1 MNGWSRRLPLAMK
14 QPSTLEELCSRR
26 IAIIDGAMG
35 TMLQRETLTEEDFRG
50 ERFKDVKKL
59 LKGNND
65 LLILTR
71 PDVVEK
77 VHRAYL
83 DAGADLIETNTFS
96 AQAISQ
102 ADYGLESIA
111 YELNFEGAKRV
122 RAAIDAYLADGG
134 EGPKFVAG
142 AIGPMNRTTSM
153 SRDVDNPGARD
164 VTFNDVRSA
173 YRDQVRG
180 LLDGGSDLL
189 LVETVFDTLNAKGAL
204 FAIEEVFEERG
215 SRVPVLLSVTIT
227 DQSGRTLSG
236 QTIEAFWNSV
246 SHFALFSVGINCAL
260 GAEQMRPY
268 MEELS
273 RIASVRTSCYP
284 NAGLPNAFGGFD
296 ETPESMAAAMT
307 DFVKGGWLNLV
318 GGCCGTTPEHIAAL
332 RKLSEGVTPRVP
344 PVPVPLLRLSG
355 LEAVTIRPE
364 SNFVNVGERTNVTG
378 SPKFAKLVLEGN
390 LDEGVRIARQQVD
403 SGAQVIDV
411 NFDEGMLDSEKTM
424 RDFLNLLASEPDV
437 ARVPIMI
444 DSSKWT
450 VIESGLQCLQGK
462 GIVNSISLK
471 EGEESFRKQARLVRR
486 YGAAVIVM
494 AFDEKGQADNTER
507 RIEIAERA
515 YRILTQEI
523 GFPPQDIIFDPN
535 VLTVGTGIEE
545 HANYVVS
552 FIEATR
558 LIKERCPHAKV
569 SGGISNVSF
578 AFRGQNAV
586 REAMHTAFLYHAV
599 KAGLNMGIVNA
610 GQLGVYE
617 EIDRELRDHVEDV
630 LLNRRPDATE
640 RLLNFASSMSAGGE
654 ARKIAAETWRSLPL
668 EGRLQHALVAGN
680 ADHIETDVAEALQ
693 KYGKPLKVIEGPLM
707 DAMSVVGDLFGSGRM
722 FLPQVVKSARVM
734 KKAVAWLQP
743 YLEAEKATSS
753 AAGKVLL
760 ATVKGDV
767 HDIGKNIVGV
777 VLACNGYEIIDL
789 GVMVQCEEI
798 LRVAK
803 EKNVDVIGLSGL
815 ITPSLD
821 EMVHV
826 ASEMKRLKFTVPLLI
841 GGATTSRAHTAVKV
855 APAYDQPVVHVLDA
869 SRAVGVLTNLKSE
882 DRQAFV
888 DANIAD
894 QDRLRA
900 DYAKK
905 VSQRVLIPLAE
916 ARAKKL
922 AVDWKTYAPPTPSFL
937 GVKHLDVPVADLIP
951 LIDWSP
957 FFAAWELVGTYPKI
971 FDHAKWGE
979 RAKEVFADGQ
989 TMLEGMA
996 APGGLR
1002 VQASL
1007 GLFRAA
1013 ANHHDDIVV
1022 ETEAGPVVLHTLRQQ
1037 TKKAGDEPYTAL
1049 SDLVAPVES
1058 GVRDSIGAF
1067 AVGVTGGL
1075 DEMVVLFEK
1084 DHDDYHAI
1092 LAKTLADRLAEAAAE
1107 WVHREARRAWG
1118 IDTDLA
1124 IEDLVREKYRGIR
1137 PAPGYPA
1144 QPDHSEKAALLEIL
1158 GGPAQTGI
1166 SLTSSYAMMPGSAVS
1181 GLIFSHPQSRYFTV
1195 GPIGDDQADDYARRK
1210 SLAVKD
1216 LPRLLGSALS

>member
-1 MNGWSRRLPLAMK
+1 MK
-14 QPSTLEELCSRR
+14 QPSTLEELCSQR

-35 TMLQRETLTEEDFRG
+35 TMLQRESLTEEDFRG

-96 AQAISQ
+96 SQAISQ
-102 ADYGLESIA
+102 ADYGLESIS

-134 EGPKFVAG
+134 VGPKFVAG
-142 AIGPMNRTTSM
+142 SLGPMNRTTSM

-164 VTFNDVRSA
+164 VTFNDVRLA

-189 LVETVFDTLNAKGAL
+189 LVETVFDTLNAKAAL
-204 FAIEEVFEERG
+204 FAIEEIFEERG
-215 SRVPVLLSVTIT
+215 SRVPVMLSVTIT

-246 SHFALFSVGINCAL
+246 SHFPVFSVGINCAL
-260 GAEQMRPY
+260 GATQMRSF
-268 MEELS
+268 MEELAH
-273 RIASVRTSCYP
+273 IAWVRTSCYP

-296 ETPESMAAAMT
+296 ETPESMVEAMT

-318 GGCCGTTPEHIAAL
+318 GGCCGTTPDHIRAL
-332 RKLSEGVTPRVP
+332 KKLSEGVTPRVP
-344 PVPVPLLRLSG
+344 PSKTPLLRLSG

-378 SPKFAKLVLEGN
+378 SPKFAKLVLEGK
-390 LDEGVRIARQQVD
+390 LDEGVRIARQQAEN
-403 SGAQVIDV
+403 GAQIIDV

-424 RDFLNLLASEPDV
+424 RDFLNLLAAEPDV
-437 ARVPIMI
+437 AKVPIML
-444 DSSKWT
+444 DSSKWS

-462 GIVNSISLK
+462 GVVNSISLK

-507 RIEIAERA
+507 RVAIAERA

-523 GFPPQDIIFDPN
+523 GFPPEDIIFDPN

-552 FIEATR
+552 FLESTR

-599 KAGLNMGIVNA
+599 KAGLDMGIVNA

-617 EIDRELRDHVEDV
+617 EIDRELRDLVEDV

-640 RLLNFASSMSAGGE
+640 RLLNHASSMSVGGE
-654 ARKIAAETWRSLPL
+654 AKKIAAETWRSLPL

-680 ADHIETDVAEALQ
+680 ADHIEADVAEALE
-693 KYGKPLKVIEGPLM
+693 KYGKPLRVIEGPLM

-789 GVMVQCEEI
+789 GVMVQCDEI

-803 EKNVDVIGLSGL
+803 ERNVDVIGLSGL

-826 ASEMKRLKFTVPLLI
+826 ASEMKRLKFKVPLLI
-841 GGATTSRAHTAVKV
+841 GGATTSKAHTAVKV
-855 APAYDQPVVHVLDA
+855 APAFDQPVVHVLDA
-869 SRAVGVLTNLKSE
+869 SRAVGVLTNLKSSG
-882 DRQAFV
+882 RQAYV
-888 DANIAD
+888 DEIHRE
-894 QDRLRA
+894 QERLRV

-905 VSQRVLIPLAE
+905 VSQRVLAPLAE

-922 AVDWKTYAPPTPSFL
+922 QTDWKNYTPPTPSFL
-937 GVKHLDVPVADLIP
+937 GVRHVDIPVKDLIP

-957 FFAAWELVGTYPKI
+957 FFAAWELSGTYPKI
-971 FDHAKWGE
+971 FEHPKWGE
-979 RAKEVFADGQ
+979 KAKEVFADGQ
-989 TMLEGMA
+989 ALLKEMS
-996 APGGLR
+996 APGALR
-1002 VQASL
+1002 VQSSL
-1007 GLFRAA
+1007 GIFRAA
-1013 ANHHDDIVV
+1013 STHHDDIEVQ
-1022 ETEAGPVVLHTLRQQ
+1022 TEAGCLDLHTLRQQ
-1037 TKKAGDEPYTAL
+1037 TKKAVDEPYTAL
-1049 SDLVAPVES
+1049 SDLVAPIET
-1058 GVRDSIGAF
+1058 GIPDSIGAF
-1067 AVGVTGGL
+1067 AVGVTAGL
-1075 DEMVVLFEK
+1075 DEMVARFEK
-1084 DHDDYHAI
+1084 DHDDYHSI
-1092 LAKTLADRLAEAAAE
+1092 LAKALADRLAEAAAE
-1107 WVHREARRAWG
+1107 WTHREARRAWG
-1118 IDTDLA
+1118 IDTDLS
-1124 IEDLVREKYRGIR
+1124 IEDLVRERYRGIR

-1144 QPDHSEKAALLEIL
+1144 QPDHSEKAAILELL
-1158 GGPAQTGI
+1158 GGTPKTGI
-1166 SLTSSYAMMPGSAVS
+1166 SLTSSYAMTPGSAVS
-1181 GLIFSHPQSRYFTV
+1181 GLIFSHPASRYFTV

-1210 SLAVKD
+1210 GLETRDLA
-1216 LPRLLGSALS
+1216 RLLGASLA

>member
-1 MNGWSRRLPLAMK
+1 MK
-14 QPSTLEELCSRR
+14 EPRTLEELCSQR

-35 TMLQRETLTEEDFRG
+35 TMLQRESLTEEDYRG
-50 ERFKDVKKL
+50 ERFKDATKL
-59 LKGNND
+59 FKGNSD
-65 LLILTR
+65 LLVLTR
-71 PDVVEK
+71 PDIVEK
-77 VHRAYL
+77 IHRAYL

-102 ADYGLESIA
+102 ADYGLEDLS

-134 EGPKFVAG
+134 QGPKFVAG
-142 AIGPMNRTTSM
+142 SLGPMNRTTSM

-164 VTFNDVRSA
+164 VTFNDVKLA

-204 FAIEEVFEERG
+204 FAIEEIFEERG

-246 SHFALFSVGINCAL
+246 SHFPLFSVGINCAL
-260 GAEQMRPY
+260 GATQMRPF
-268 MEELS
+268 MEELA
-273 RIASVRTSCYP
+273 RIAWVRTSCYP

-296 ETPESMAAAMT
+296 ETPETMSAAMT

-332 RKLSEGVTPRVP
+332 KALADGVTPRVP
-344 PVPVPLLRLSG
+344 PDKTPLLRLSG
-355 LEAVTIRPE
+355 LEAVTVRPE

-390 LDEGVRIARQQVD
+390 LDEGVRIARQQAE
-403 SGAQVIDV
+403 SGAQIIDV

-444 DSSKWT
+444 DSSKWS

-462 GIVNSISLK
+462 GVVNSISLK
-471 EGEESFRKQARLVRR
+471 EGEESFKKQAKLVRR

-507 RIEIAERA
+507 RVAIAERA
-515 YRILTQEI
+515 YRILTEEI
-523 GFPPQDIIFDPN
+523 GFPPEDIIFDPN

-552 FIEATR
+552 FIESTR

-599 KAGLNMGIVNA
+599 KAGLDMGIVNA

-617 EIDRELRDHVEDV
+617 EIDRELRDLVEDV

-640 RLLNFASSMSAGGE
+640 RLLNFASSMSVGGE
-654 ARKIAAETWRSLPL
+654 ARKVAAETWRSLPL

-680 ADHIETDVAEALQ
+680 ADHIETDVAEALE
-693 KYGKPLKVIEGPLM
+693 KYGKPLRVIEGPLM

-743 YLEAEKATSS
+743 YLEADKATSS

-789 GVMVQCEEI
+789 GVMVQCDEI

-855 APAYDQPVVHVLDA
+855 APAFDQPVVHVLDA
-869 SRAVGVLTNLKSE
+869 SRAVGVLTHLKSE
-882 DRQAFV
+882 ARQAFV
-888 DANIAD
+888 DENLRD
-894 QDRLRA
+894 QERLRA

-905 VSQRVLIPLAE
+905 LSQRVLAPLSE
-916 ARAKKL
+916 ARAKKF
-922 AVDWKTYAPPTPSFL
+922 ATDWKTYAPAVPSFL
-937 GVKHLDVPVADLIP
+937 GVKHLDVPVAELTP

-971 FDHAKWGE
+971 FDHPKWGD

-989 TMLEGMA
+989 AMLNEMSR
-996 APGGLR
+996 PGALR

-1007 GLFRAA
+1007 GLFKAA
-1013 ANHHDDIVV
+1013 SNHHDDIEVATDSGRV
-1022 ETEAGPVVLHTLRQQ
+1022 ELHTLRQQ
-1037 TKKAGDEPYTAL
+1037 VKKQTDEPYVAL
-1049 SDLVAPVES
+1049 SDLIAPIDT
-1058 GVRDSIGAF
+1058 GVPDTIGAF
-1067 AVGVTGGL
+1067 AVAVTGGL
-1075 DEMVVLFEK
+1075 DEMVAGFEK
-1084 DHDDYHAI
+1084 DHDDYRSI

-1118 IDTDLA
+1118 IDADLA

-1144 QPDHSEKAALLEIL
+1144 QPDHSEKAVLLDLL
-1158 GGPAQTGI
+1158 GGTSKTGI
-1166 SLTSSYAMMPGSAVS
+1166 TLTSSYAMSPGSAVS
-1181 GLIFSHPQSRYFTV
+1181 GLIFSHPASRYFSV

-1210 SLAVKD
+1210 GVLVKD
-1216 LPRLLGSALS
+1216 LARLLGSALA

>member
-1 MNGWSRRLPLAMK
+1 MK

-35 TMLQRETLTEEDFRG
+35 TMLQRESLTEEDFRG

-164 VTFNDVRSA
+164 VTFNDVRVA

-180 LLDGGSDLL
+180 LLDGGADLL

-246 SHFALFSVGINCAL
+246 SHFPLFSVGINCAL

-344 PVPVPLLRLSG
+344 PTPVPLLRLSG

-471 EGEESFRKQARLVRR
+471 EGEDSFRKQARLVRR

-599 KAGLNMGIVNA
+599 KAGLDMGIVNA

-617 EIDRELRDHVEDV
+617 EIERELRDHVEDV

-654 ARKIAAETWRSLPL
+654 ARKAAAETWRSLPL

-798 LRVAK
+798 LRVAR

-882 DRQAFV
+882 DRQDFV
-888 DANIAD
+888 NANIAD
-894 QDRLRA
+894 QDRLRT

-922 AVDWKTYAPPTPSFL
+922 ATDWKTYAPPTPSFL

-971 FDHAKWGE
+971 FDHPKWGE
-979 RAKEVFADGQ
+979 RAREVFADGQ
-989 TMLEGMA
+989 TMLQAMA

-1007 GLFRAA
+1007 GLFKAA
-1013 ANHHDDIVV
+1013 ANHHDDIVI
-1022 ETEAGPVVLHTLRQQ
+1022 ETAAGPVALHTLRQQ
-1037 TKKAGDEPYTAL
+1037 SKKAGDEPYTAL

-1058 GVRDSIGAF
+1058 GIVDSIGAF

-1075 DEMVVLFEK
+1075 DEMVAVFEK

-1144 QPDHSEKAALLEIL
+1144 QPDHSEKATLLEIL
-1158 GGPAQTGI
+1158 GGSAKTGI
-1166 SLTSSYAMMPGSAVS
+1166 SLTSSYAMTPGSAVS
-1181 GLIFSHPQSRYFTV
+1181 GLIFSHSQSRYFTV

-1210 SLAVKD
+1210 DLSVTD

>member
-1 MNGWSRRLPLAMK
+1 MK
-14 QPSTLEELCSRR
+14 QPSTLEELCSQR

-35 TMLQRETLTEEDFRG
+35 TMLQRESLTEEDFRG
-50 ERFKDVKKL
+50 DRFKDVKKL

-96 AQAISQ
+96 SQAISQ
-102 ADYGLESIA
+102 ADYGLEAIS

-122 RAAIDAYLADGG
+122 RAAIDAYLAAGG
-134 EGPKFVAG
+134 VGPKFVAG
-142 AIGPMNRTTSM
+142 SLGPMNRTTSM

-164 VTFNDVRSA
+164 VTFNDVRLA

-189 LVETVFDTLNAKGAL
+189 LVETVFDTLNAKAAL
-204 FAIEEVFEERG
+204 FAIEEIFEERG
-215 SRVPVLLSVTIT
+215 SRVPVMLSVTIT

-246 SHFALFSVGINCAL
+246 SHFPLFSVGINCAL
-260 GAEQMRPY
+260 GATQMRPF
-268 MEELS
+268 MEELA
-273 RIASVRTSCYP
+273 RIAWVRTSCYP

-296 ETPESMAAAMT
+296 ETPESMVEAMT
-307 DFVKGGWLNLV
+307 DFVKGSWLNLV
-318 GGCCGTTPEHIAAL
+318 GGCCGTTPDHIKAL
-332 RKLSEGVTPRVP
+332 KKLSEGVSPRVP
-344 PVPVPLLRLSG
+344 PAKVPLLRLSG

-378 SPKFAKLVLEGN
+378 SPKFAKLVLEGK
-390 LDEGVRIARQQVD
+390 LDEGVRIARQQAEN
-403 SGAQVIDV
+403 GAQIIDV

-437 ARVPIMI
+437 ARVPIML
-444 DSSKWT
+444 DSSKWS
-450 VIESGLQCLQGK
+450 VIEAGLQCLQGK
-462 GIVNSISLK
+462 GVVNSISLK
-471 EGEESFRKQARLVRR
+471 EGEESFKTHARLVRR

-494 AFDEKGQADNTER
+494 AFDEQGQADNTER
-507 RIEIAERA
+507 RVAIAERA
-515 YRILTQEI
+515 YRILTTEI
-523 GFPPQDIIFDPN
+523 GFPPEDIIFDPN

-552 FIEATR
+552 FIESTR

-599 KAGLNMGIVNA
+599 KAGLDMGIVNA

-617 EIDRELRDHVEDV
+617 EIDRELRDLVEDV

-640 RLLNFASSMSAGGE
+640 RLLNHASSMSVGGE
-654 ARKIAAETWRSLPL
+654 AKKVAAETWRGLPL

-680 ADHIETDVAEALQ
+680 ADHIEADVAEALK
-693 KYGKPLKVIEGPLM
+693 KYGRPLTVIEGPLM

-798 LRVAK
+798 LKVAK
-803 EKNVDVIGLSGL
+803 ERKVDVIGLSGL

-826 ASEMKRLKFTVPLLI
+826 ASEMKRLKFTIPLLI
-841 GGATTSRAHTAVKV
+841 GGATTSKAHTAVKV
-855 APAYDQPVVHVLDA
+855 APAFDQPVVHVLDA
-869 SRAVGVLTNLKSE
+869 SRAVGVLTSLKSSE
-882 DRQAFV
+882 RQAYV
-888 DANIAD
+888 DENHRE
-894 QDRLRA
+894 QERLRA
-900 DYAKK
+900 EYARK
-905 VSQRVLIPLAE
+905 VSKRVLVPLAE
-916 ARAKKL
+916 ARAKRL
-922 AVDWKTYAPPTPSFL
+922 STDWRSYTPPPPSFL
-937 GVKHLDVPVADLIP
+937 GVRHVDVPVKDLIP

-957 FFAAWELVGTYPKI
+957 FFAAWELTGTYPKI
-971 FDHAKWGE
+971 FEHPKWGE
-979 RAKEVFADGQ
+979 KAREVFADGQ
-989 TMLEGMA
+989 AMLNAMSL
-996 APGGLR
+996 PGALR
-1002 VQASL
+1002 VQSSL

-1013 ANHHDDIVV
+1013 STHHDDIEVQSDGGR
-1022 ETEAGPVVLHTLRQQ
+1022 AILHTLRQQ
-1037 TKKAGDEPYTAL
+1037 TKKTVDEPYTAL
-1049 SDLVAPVES
+1049 SDLIAPLETGIV
-1058 GVRDSIGAF
+1058 DSIGAF
-1067 AVGVTGGL
+1067 AVGVTAGL
-1075 DEMVVLFEK
+1075 DEMVRRFEK
-1084 DHDDYHAI
+1084 DHDSYHSI

-1107 WVHREARRAWG
+1107 WTHREARRAWG
-1118 IDTDLA
+1118 IDADLS
-1124 IEDLVREKYRGIR
+1124 IEDLVRERYRGIR

-1144 QPDHSEKAALLEIL
+1144 QPDHSEKAIILELL
-1158 GGPAQTGI
+1158 GGTPKTGI
-1166 SLTSSYAMMPGSAVS
+1166 SLTSSYAMTPGSAVC
-1181 GLIFSHPQSRYFTV
+1181 GLIFTHPASRYFTV
-1195 GPIGDDQADDYARRK
+1195 GPIGDDQAEDYARRK
-1210 SLAVKD
+1210 GVETRELA
-1216 LPRLLGSALS
+1216 RLLGASLG

>member
-1 MNGWSRRLPLAMK
+1 MK
-14 QPSTLEELCSRR
+14 SPATLEELCSER

-35 TMLQRETLTEEDFRG
+35 TMLQRESLTEEDFRG
-50 ERFKDVKKL
+50 ERFKGVKKL

-111 YELNFEGAKRV
+111 YELNFEGARRV
-122 RAAIDAYLADGG
+122 RAAIDGYLKDGG
-134 EGPKFVAG
+134 AGPKFVAG
-142 AIGPMNRTTSM
+142 ALGPTNRTTSM
-153 SRDVDNPGARD
+153 SRDVDHPGARD
-164 VTFNDVRSA
+164 VTFNDVRLA
-173 YRDQVRG
+173 YRDQARG
-180 LLDGGSDLL
+180 LLDGGADLL
-189 LVETVFDTLNAKGAL
+189 LVETVFDTLNAKAAL
-204 FAIEEVFEERG
+204 FAIEETFEERG

-246 SHFALFSVGINCAL
+246 SHFPLFSVGINCAL
-260 GAEQMRPY
+260 GAAQMRPY

-273 RIASVRTSCYP
+273 QIAPVRTSCYP
-284 NAGLPNAFGGFD
+284 NAGLPNEFGGFD

-307 DFVKGGWLNLV
+307 DFVRGGWLNLV
-318 GGCCGTTPEHIAAL
+318 GGCCGTTPEHIRAL
-332 RKLSEGVTPRVP
+332 KALSEGVPPRVP
-344 PVPVPLLRLSG
+344 PEKTALLRLSG

-390 LDEGVRIARQQVD
+390 LDEGVRIARQQAD
-403 SGAQVIDV
+403 NGAQIIDV
-411 NFDEGMLDSEKTM
+411 NFDEGMLDSEQTM
-424 RDFLNLLASEPDV
+424 RDFLNLVASEPDV

-444 DSSKWT
+444 DSSKWS
-450 VIESGLQCLQGK
+450 VIEAGLQCLQGK

-471 EGEESFRKQARLVRR
+471 EGEASFLRQARLVRR

-494 AFDEKGQADNTER
+494 AFDEKGQADNTAR
-507 RIEIAERA
+507 RVEIAERA
-515 YRILTQEI
+515 YRILTREI
-523 GFPPQDIIFDPN
+523 GFPPEDIIFDPN

-552 FIEATR
+552 FIESTR
-558 LIKERCPHAKV
+558 RIKERCPQAKV

-599 KAGLNMGIVNA
+599 KAGLDMGIVNA

-617 EIDRELRDHVEDV
+617 EIDRELRDLVEDV

-640 RLLNFASSMSAGGE
+640 RLLSFASSMSAGGE
-654 ARKIAAETWRSLPL
+654 ARKAAAETWRSLPL

-680 ADHIETDVAEALQ
+680 ADHIEKDVAEALE

-753 AAGKVLL
+753 AAGKVLM

-789 GVMVQCEEI
+789 GVMVPADEI
-798 LRVAK
+798 LRVAM
-803 EKNVDVIGLSGL
+803 ERNVDVIGLSGL

-821 EMVHV
+821 EMAHV
-826 ASEMKRLKFTVPLLI
+826 AAEMKRLKFTVPLLI
-841 GGATTSRAHTAVKV
+841 GGATTSKAHTAVKI
-855 APAYDQPVVHVLDA
+855 APAFDHPVVHVIDA
-869 SRAVGVLTNLKSE
+869 SRAVGVLTRLKSE

-888 DANIAD
+888 DENRRD
-894 QDRLRA
+894 QERLRT
-900 DYAKK
+900 DYARK
-905 VSQRVLIPLAE
+905 VSQRVLLPLAE
-916 ARAKKL
+916 ARAKRL
-922 AVDWKTYAPPTPSFL
+922 PIDWKTYVPPTPSFL
-937 GVKHLDVPVADLIP
+937 EVKNMDVPVAELIP

-971 FDHAKWGE
+971 FEHPQWGE
-979 RAKEVFADGQ
+979 RAKELFADGRSLLD
-989 TMLEGMA
+989 TMA
-996 APGGLR
+996 SPGAIR
-1002 VQASL
+1002 VQTSL
-1007 GLFRAA
+1007 GLFRAVST
-1013 ANHHDDIVV
+1013 HHDDIELQTDQGMV
-1022 ETEAGPVVLHTLRQQ
+1022 ALHTLRQQ
-1037 TKKAGDEPYTAL
+1037 TKKGVDEPYLAL
-1049 SDLVAPVES
+1049 SDLIAPIES
-1058 GVRDSIGAF
+1058 GVPDSL
-1067 AVGVTGGL
+1067 GVFSVCVSDGL
-1075 DEMVVLFEK
+1075 DQLVAGFEK
-1084 DHDDYHAI
+1084 DHDDYHSI
-1092 LAKTLADRLAEAAAE
+1092 LAKSLADRLAEAAAE
-1107 WVHREARRAWG
+1107 WTHREARKAWG
-1118 IDTDLA
+1118 IDDDLSA
-1124 IEDLVREKYRGIR
+1124 ADLIRERYRGIR

-1144 QPDHSEKAALLEIL
+1144 QPDHSEKVTVLQLL
-1158 GGPAQTGI
+1158 GGTHKTGI
-1166 SLTSSYAMMPGSAVS
+1166 TLTSSYAMLPASAVS
-1181 GLIFSHPQSRYFTV
+1181 GLIFSHPRSRYFTV
-1195 GPIGDDQADDYARRK
+1195 GVIGDDQAEEYARRK
-1210 SLAVKD
+1210 GLPATA
-1216 LPRLLGSALS
+1216 LPRLLGASLA

>member
-1 MNGWSRRLPLAMK
+1 MK
-14 QPSTLEELCSRR
+14 PPVTLEELCSQR

-96 AQAISQ
+96 SQAISQ

-134 EGPKFVAG
+134 VGPKFVAG
-142 AIGPMNRTTSM
+142 SLGPMNRTTSM

-164 VTFNDVRSA
+164 VTFNDVRLA

-189 LVETVFDTLNAKGAL
+189 LVETVFDTLNAKAAL
-204 FAIEEVFEERG
+204 FAIEEIFEERG
-215 SRVPVLLSVTIT
+215 SRVPVMLSVTIT

-246 SHFALFSVGINCAL
+246 SHFPLFSVGINCAL
-260 GAEQMRPY
+260 GATQMRPF
-268 MEELS
+268 MEELA
-273 RIASVRTSCYP
+273 RIAWVRTSCYP

-296 ETPESMAAAMT
+296 ETPESMVEAMT

-318 GGCCGTTPEHIAAL
+318 GGCCGTTPDHIRAL
-332 RKLSEGVTPRVP
+332 RKLSEGVEPRVP
-344 PVPVPLLRLSG
+344 PTKVPYLRLSG
-355 LEAVTIRPE
+355 LEAVTVRPE

-390 LDEGVRIARQQVD
+390 LDEGVRIARQQARN
-403 SGAQVIDV
+403 GAQIIDV

-437 ARVPIMI
+437 ARVPIMV
-444 DSSKWT
+444 DSSKWS

-462 GIVNSISLK
+462 GVVNSISLK
-471 EGEESFRKQARLVRR
+471 EGEGSFRKQARLVRR

-494 AFDEKGQADNTER
+494 AFDEQGQADTTAR
-507 RIEIAERA
+507 RVAIAERA
-515 YRILTQEI
+515 YRILTREI
-523 GFPPQDIIFDPN
+523 GFPPEDIIFDPN

-552 FIEATR
+552 FIESTR
-558 LIKERCPHAKV
+558 LIKERCPLSKV

-599 KAGLNMGIVNA
+599 KAGLDLGIVNA
-610 GQLGVYE
+610 GQLGLYE
-617 EIDRELRDHVEDV
+617 EIDRELRDLVEDV

-654 ARKIAAETWRSLPL
+654 AKKIAAETWRSLPL

-680 ADHIETDVAEALQ
+680 ADHIETDVAEALE
-693 KYGKPLKVIEGPLM
+693 KYGKPLRVIEGPLM
-707 DAMSVVGDLFGSGRM
+707 DAMGVVGDLFGSGRM

-789 GVMVQCEEI
+789 GVMVQCDEI

-803 EKNVDVIGLSGL
+803 ERNVDVIGLSGL

-821 EMVHV
+821 EMAHV
-826 ASEMKRLKFTVPLLI
+826 ASEMKRLKFTTPLLI
-841 GGATTSRAHTAVKV
+841 GGATTSKAHTAVKI
-855 APAYDQPVVHVLDA
+855 APGFDQPVVHVLDA
-869 SRAVGVLTNLKSE
+869 SRAVGVLTRLKSSE
-882 DRQAFV
+882 RQKFV
-888 DANIAD
+888 DENARE
-894 QDRLRA
+894 QERLRV
-900 DYAKK
+900 DYARK
-905 VSQRVLIPLAE
+905 VSQRVLVPLAE

-922 AVDWKTYAPPTPSFL
+922 TTDWKSYVPPAPAFL
-937 GVKHLDVPVADLIP
+937 GVKHLDVRVADLIP

-971 FDHAKWGE
+971 FDHPKWGD

-989 TMLEGMA
+989 AMLKTMS
-996 APGGLR
+996 APGALR
-1002 VQASL
+1002 VQATL

-1013 ANHHDDIVV
+1013 STHHDDLEVQTETGMV
-1022 ETEAGPVVLHTLRQQ
+1022 ELHTLRQQ
-1037 TKKAGDEPYTAL
+1037 TKKAVDEPYTAL
-1049 SDLVAPVES
+1049 SDLIAPIET
-1058 GVRDSIGAF
+1058 GVPDSIGAF
-1067 AVGVTGGL
+1067 AVGVTAGL
-1075 DEMVVLFEK
+1075 DEMVARFES
-1084 DHDDYHAI
+1084 DHDDYHSI
-1092 LAKTLADRLAEAAAE
+1092 LAKTMADRLAEAAAE
-1107 WVHREARRAWG
+1107 WTHREARRAWG
-1118 IDTDLA
+1118 IDSNLS
-1124 IEDLVREKYRGIR
+1124 IEDLVRERYRGIR

-1144 QPDHSEKAALLEIL
+1144 QPDHSEKAAIIEML
-1158 GGPAQTGI
+1158 GGSAKTGI

-1210 SLAVKD
+1210 GLATSD
-1216 LPRLLGSALS
+1216 LGRLLGASLA

>member
-1 MNGWSRRLPLAMK
+1 MDGWSRRLPGVE
-14 QPSTLEELCSRR
+14 PTSSLEDLCSRR

-35 TMLQRETLTEEDFRG
+35 TMLQRESLTEEDFRG
-50 ERFKDVKKL
+50 ERFKDIKKL

-65 LLILTR
+65 LLTLTR
-71 PDVVEK
+71 PDVVRK

-111 YELNFEGAKRV
+111 YELNLEGARRV
-122 RAAIDAYLADGG
+122 REAIDAFLAEGG
-134 EGPKFVAG
+134 AGPRFVAG
-142 AIGPMNRTTSM
+142 AIGPTNRTTSM
-153 SRDVDNPGARD
+153 SQDVDHPGARA
-164 VTFNDVRSA
+164 VTFHDVKVA

-180 LLDGGSDLL
+180 LLDGGSDVL
-189 LVETVFDTLNAKGAL
+189 LVETVFDTLNAKAAL
-204 FAIEEVFEERG
+204 FAIEEIFEERG
-215 SRVPVLLSVTIT
+215 ARVPVLLSVTIT

-246 SHFALFSVGINCAL
+246 SHFPLFSVGINCAL
-260 GAEQMRPY
+260 GAAQMRPY
-268 MEELS
+268 MEELAH
-273 RIASVRTSCYP
+273 IASVRTSCYP

-296 ETPESMAAAMT
+296 ETPETMAAAMT

-318 GGCCGTTPEHIAAL
+318 GGCCGTTPEHIRAL
-332 RKLSEGVTPRVP
+332 KELSNGVSPRLP
-344 PVPVPLLRLSG
+344 PTRIPLLRLAG
-355 LEAVTIRPE
+355 LEAFTIRPE
-364 SNFVNVGERTNVTG
+364 SNFVNIGERTNVTG

-390 LDEGVRIARQQVD
+390 LDEGVRIARQQAN
-403 SGAQVIDV
+403 SGAQIIDV
-411 NFDEGMLDSEKTM
+411 NFDEGMLDSERTM

-437 ARVPIMI
+437 ARVPMMI
-444 DSSKWT
+444 DSSKWS
-450 VIESGLQCLQGK
+450 VIEAGLQCLQGK

-471 EGEESFRKQARLVRR
+471 EGEESFKKQARLVRR
-486 YGAAVIVM
+486 YGSAVIVM
-494 AFDEKGQADNTER
+494 AFDEQGQADNTAR
-507 RIEIAERA
+507 RVAIAERA
-515 YRILTQEI
+515 YRILTRDL
-523 GFPPQDIIFDPN
+523 GFPPEDIIFDPN

-552 FIEATR
+552 FIESTR
-558 LIKERCPHAKV
+558 LIKERCPFAKV

-599 KAGLNMGIVNA
+599 KAGLDMGIVNA

-617 EIDRELRDHVEDV
+617 EIDRELRDLVEDV
-630 LLNRRPDATE
+630 LLNRRPDSTE

-654 ARKIAAETWRSLPL
+654 ARKAAAETWRSLPL

-693 KYGKPLKVIEGPLM
+693 KYGKPLRVIEGPLM

-777 VLACNGYEIIDL
+777 VLSCNGYEIIDL

-798 LRVAK
+798 LRVATERK
-803 EKNVDVIGLSGL
+803 VDIVGLSGL

-826 ASEMKRLKFTVPLLI
+826 ASEMKRLKFSVPLLI
-841 GGATTSRAHTAVKV
+841 GGATTSKAHTAVKI
-855 APAYDQPVVHVLDA
+855 APAFDHPVVHVLDA
-869 SRAVGVLTNLKSE
+869 SRAVGVLTHLKSA
-882 DRQAFV
+882 DRQTFV
-888 DANIAD
+888 DENARE
-894 QDRLRA
+894 QERLRL
-900 DYAKK
+900 DYARK
-905 VSQRVLIPLAE
+905 VSQRILVPLAE
-916 ARAKKL
+916 ARARKL
-922 AVDWKTYAPPTPSFL
+922 QTDWRSYVPPTPSFL
-937 GVKHLDVPVADLIP
+937 GVKHLDAPVADLIP

-957 FFAAWELVGTYPKI
+957 FFASWELVGTYPKI
-971 FDHAKWGE
+971 FEHPKWGE
-979 RAKEVFADGQ
+979 RAKEVFADAQ
-989 TMLEGMA
+989 AMLATMA
-996 APGGLR
+996 APGALR

-1007 GLFRAA
+1007 GFFRAA
-1013 ANHHDDIVV
+1013 STHHDDIEIQTEMGRV
-1022 ETEAGPVVLHTLRQQ
+1022 ELHTLRQQ
-1037 TKKAGDEPYTAL
+1037 TKKAVEEPYVAL
-1049 SDLVAPVES
+1049 CDLIAPIETGVA
-1058 GVRDSIGAF
+1058 DSVGAF
-1067 AVGVTGGL
+1067 AVAVTGGL
-1075 DEMVVLFEK
+1075 DELVAASEA
-1084 DHDDYHAI
+1084 DHDDYHSI
-1092 LAKTLADRLAEAAAE
+1092 LAKALADRLAEAAAE
-1107 WVHREARRAWG
+1107 WAHREARKAWG

-1124 IEDLVREKYRGIR
+1124 AEDLIRERYRGIR

-1144 QPDHSEKAALLEIL
+1144 QPDHSEKATILDLL
-1158 GGPAQTGI
+1158 GGAAKTGI
-1166 SLTSSYAMMPGSAVS
+1166 SLTSSYAMSPGSAVS
-1181 GLIFSHPQSRYFTV
+1181 GLIFSHPESRYFSV
-1195 GPIGDDQADDYARRK
+1195 GVIGDDQADDYARRK
-1210 SLAVKD
+1210 DLAVKD
-1216 LPRLLGSALS
+1216 LNRLLGASLA

>member
-1 MNGWSRRLPLAMK
+1 MEPPA
-14 QPSTLEELCSRR
+14 TLEELCAQR

-35 TMLQRETLTEEDFRG
+35 TMLQREILTEEDFRG
-50 ERFKDVKKL
+50 ERFKEVKKL

-65 LLILTR
+65 LLSLTR

-111 YELNFEGAKRV
+111 YELNVEGAKRV

-134 EGPKFVAG
+134 VGPKFVAG
-142 AIGPMNRTTSM
+142 ALGPTNRTTSL

-164 VTFNDVRSA
+164 VTFNDVRLA
-173 YRDQVRG
+173 YRDQARG

-189 LVETVFDTLNAKGAL
+189 LVETVFDTLNAKAAL
-204 FAIEEVFEERG
+204 FAIEEIFEERG

-246 SHFALFSVGINCAL
+246 SHFPLFSVGINCAL
-260 GAEQMRPY
+260 GATQMRPY

-296 ETPESMAAAMT
+296 ETPESMAKAMT

-318 GGCCGTTPEHIAAL
+318 GGCCGTTPDHIRAL
-332 RKLSEGVTPRVP
+332 KALADGVAPRLP
-344 PVPVPLLRLSG
+344 PTKTPLLRLSG
-355 LEAVTIRPE
+355 LEAVTVRPE
-364 SNFVNVGERTNVTG
+364 SNFLNVGERTNVTG
-378 SPKFAKLVLEGN
+378 SPKFAKLVLEGK

-403 SGAQVIDV
+403 NGAQIVDV

-444 DSSKWT
+444 DSSKWS

-471 EGEESFRKQARLVRR
+471 EGEDSFRKQARLVRR

-494 AFDEKGQADNTER
+494 AFDEKGQADNTAR
-507 RIEIAERA
+507 RIEITERA

-523 GFPPQDIIFDPN
+523 GFPPEDIIFDPN

-545 HANYVVS
+545 HANYAVS
-552 FIEATR
+552 FIESTR
-558 LIKERCPHAKV
+558 LIKEKFPHVKV

-599 KAGLNMGIVNA
+599 KAGLDMGIVNA

-617 EIDRELRDHVEDV
+617 EIDRELRDLVEDV
-630 LLNRRPDATE
+630 LLNRRADATD
-640 RLLNFASSMSAGGE
+640 RLLQFASSMSVGGE
-654 ARKIAAETWRSLPL
+654 SRKVAAETWRSLPL

-693 KYGKPLKVIEGPLM
+693 KYGKPLRVIEGPLM
-707 DAMSVVGDLFGSGRM
+707 DAMSVVGDLFGTGRM

-789 GVMVQCEEI
+789 GVMVQCDEI

-803 EKNVDVIGLSGL
+803 ERNVDIIGLSGL

-826 ASEMKRLKFTVPLLI
+826 ASEMKRLKFAVPLLI
-841 GGATTSRAHTAVKV
+841 GGATTSRAHTAVKI
-855 APAYDQPVVHVLDA
+855 APAFDQPVVHVLDA
-869 SRAVGVLTNLKSE
+869 SRAVGVLTHLKSAN
-882 DRQAFV
+882 RQTFLEENARE
-888 DANIAD
+888 
-894 QDRLRA
+894 QERLRV
-900 DYAKK
+900 DYARK
-905 VSQRVLIPLAE
+905 VSQRILVPLAE
-916 ARAKKL
+916 ARAKRL
-922 AVDWKTYAPPTPSFL
+922 QTDWKTYLPPTPSFL
-937 GVKHLDVPVADLIP
+937 GVQHQNVPVADLIP

-957 FFAAWELVGTYPKI
+957 FFSSWELVGTYPKI
-971 FDHAKWGE
+971 FDHPKWGE
-979 RAKEVFADGQ
+979 RAKEVFTDGQ
-989 TMLEGMA
+989 AILARMA
-996 APGGLR
+996 APRAIR

-1007 GLFRAA
+1007 GLFGAA
-1013 ANHHDDIVV
+1013 ATHHDDLGLETDGGKV
-1022 ETEAGPVVLHTLRQQ
+1022 ELHTLRQQ
-1037 TKKAGDEPYTAL
+1037 VKKVVDEPYTAL
-1049 SDLVAPVES
+1049 SDLVAPIES
-1058 GVRDSIGAF
+1058 GIPDSIGAF
-1067 AVGVTGGL
+1067 AVCVTEGL
-1075 DEMVVLFEK
+1075 EELVAGFEK
-1084 DHDDYHAI
+1084 DHDDYHSI

-1118 IDTDLA
+1118 IDTELS
-1124 IEDLVREKYRGIR
+1124 IEEMVRERYRGIR

-1144 QPDHSEKAALLEIL
+1144 QPDHSEKATIL
-1158 GGPAQTGI
+1158 GLLGGTAKTGI
-1166 SLTSSYAMMPGSAVS
+1166 TLTSSYAMSPGSAVC
-1181 GLIFSHPQSRYFTV
+1181 GLIFSHPASRYFTV
-1195 GPIGDDQADDYARRK
+1195 GPIGDDQAEDYARRK
-1210 SLAVKD
+1210 GLPVKD
-1216 LPRLLGSALS
+1216 LARLLGASLA

>member
-1 MNGWSRRLPLAMK
+1 MK
-14 QPSTLEELCSRR
+14 QPSTLEELCSQR

-35 TMLQRETLTEEDFRG
+35 TMLQRESLTEEDFRG

-122 RAAIDAYLADGG
+122 RAAIDAYLKDGG
-134 EGPKFVAG
+134 VGPKFVAG
-142 AIGPMNRTTSM
+142 SLGPMNRTTSM

-164 VTFNDVRSA
+164 VTFNDVRLA

-189 LVETVFDTLNAKGAL
+189 LVETVFDTLNAKAAL
-204 FAIEEVFEERG
+204 FAIEEIFEERG
-215 SRVPVLLSVTIT
+215 SRVPVMLSVTIT

-246 SHFALFSVGINCAL
+246 SHFPLFSVGINCAL
-260 GAEQMRPY
+260 GATQMRPF
-268 MEELS
+268 MEELA
-273 RIASVRTSCYP
+273 RIAWVRTSCYP

-296 ETPESMAAAMT
+296 ETPESMVEAMT

-318 GGCCGTTPEHIAAL
+318 GGCCGTTPDHIRAL
-332 RKLSEGVTPRVP
+332 KKLSEGVPPRVP
-344 PVPVPLLRLSG
+344 PSKTPLLRLSG

-378 SPKFAKLVLEGN
+378 SPKFAKLVLEGK
-390 LDEGVRIARQQVD
+390 LDEGVRIARQQAEN
-403 SGAQVIDV
+403 GAQIIDV

-437 ARVPIMI
+437 ARVPIML
-444 DSSKWT
+444 DSSKWS
-450 VIESGLQCLQGK
+450 VIEAGLQCLQGK
-462 GIVNSISLK
+462 GVVNSISLK
-471 EGEESFRKQARLVRR
+471 EGEETFKRHARLVRR

-494 AFDEKGQADNTER
+494 AFDEQGQADNTER
-507 RIEIAERA
+507 RVAIAERA
-515 YRILTQEI
+515 YRILTREI
-523 GFPPQDIIFDPN
+523 GFPPEDIIFDPN

-552 FIEATR
+552 FIESTR

-599 KAGLNMGIVNA
+599 KAGLDMGIVNA

-617 EIDRELRDHVEDV
+617 EIDRELRDLVEDV

-640 RLLNFASSMSAGGE
+640 RLLNHASSMSVGGE
-654 ARKIAAETWRSLPL
+654 AKKAAAETWRSLPL

-680 ADHIETDVAEALQ
+680 ADHIEADVAEALK
-693 KYGKPLKVIEGPLM
+693 KYGKPLTVIEGPLM

-798 LRVAK
+798 LKVAK
-803 EKNVDVIGLSGL
+803 ERNVDAIGLSGL

-841 GGATTSRAHTAVKV
+841 GGATTSKAHTAVKV

-869 SRAVGVLTNLKSE
+869 SRAVGVLTSLKSSE
-882 DRQAFV
+882 RQAYV
-888 DANIAD
+888 DVNHRE
-894 QDRLRA
+894 QERLRT
-900 DYAKK
+900 DYANK
-905 VSQRVLIPLAE
+905 VSQRVLVPLAD
-916 ARAKKL
+916 ARARKL
-922 AVDWKTYAPPTPSFL
+922 ATDWKSYVPPVPSFL
-937 GVKHLDVPVADLIP
+937 GVRHVDVPVAVLVP

-957 FFAAWELVGTYPKI
+957 FFAAWELTGTYPKI
-971 FDHAKWGE
+971 FEHPKWGE
-979 RAKEVFADGQ
+979 KAKEVFADGQ
-989 TMLEGMA
+989 TMLKAMSV
-996 APGGLR
+996 PGALQVR
-1002 VQASL
+1002 SSL
-1007 GLFRAA
+1007 GIFRAA
-1013 ANHHDDIVV
+1013 STHHDDIEV
-1022 ETEAGPVVLHTLRQQ
+1022 ETGTARVDLHTLRQQ
-1037 TKKAGDEPYTAL
+1037 TKKVVDEPYAAL
-1049 SDLVAPVES
+1049 SDLIAPIET
-1058 GVRDSIGAF
+1058 GVPDSIGAF
-1067 AVGVTGGL
+1067 AVAVTGGL
-1075 DEMVVLFEK
+1075 DEMVARFEK
-1084 DHDDYHAI
+1084 DHDDYHSI

-1107 WVHREARRAWG
+1107 WTHREARKAWG
-1118 IDTDLA
+1118 IDTDLS
-1124 IEDLVREKYRGIR
+1124 IEDLVKERYRGIR

-1144 QPDHSEKAALLEIL
+1144 QPDHSEKATILELL
-1158 GGPAQTGI
+1158 GGTAKTGI
-1166 SLTSSYAMMPGSAVS
+1166 SLTSSYAMTPGSAVS
-1181 GLIFSHPQSRYFTV
+1181 GLIFSHPASRYFTV
-1195 GPIGDDQADDYARRK
+1195 GPIGADQADDYARRK
-1210 SLAVKD
+1210 GVEARDLA
-1216 LPRLLGSALS
+1216 RLLGASLA

>member
-1 MNGWSRRLPLAMK
+1 
-14 QPSTLEELCSRR
+14 
-26 IAIIDGAMG
+26 
-35 TMLQRETLTEEDFRG
+35 MLQRESLTEEDFRG

-96 AQAISQ
+96 SQAISQ

-134 EGPKFVAG
+134 VGPKFVAG
-142 AIGPMNRTTSM
+142 SLGPMNRTTSM

-164 VTFNDVRSA
+164 VTFNDVRLA

-189 LVETVFDTLNAKGAL
+189 LVETVFDTLNAKAAL
-204 FAIEEVFEERG
+204 FAIEEIFEERG
-215 SRVPVLLSVTIT
+215 SRVPVMLSVTIT

-246 SHFALFSVGINCAL
+246 SHFPLFSVGINCAL
-260 GAEQMRPY
+260 GATQMRSF
-268 MEELS
+268 MEELA
-273 RIASVRTSCYP
+273 RIAWVRTSCYP

-296 ETPESMAAAMT
+296 ETPESMVLAMT
-307 DFVKGGWLNLV
+307 DFVRGGWLNLV
-318 GGCCGTTPEHIAAL
+318 GGCCGTTPDHIRAL
-332 RKLSEGVTPRVP
+332 KNLSEGVAPRVP
-344 PVPVPLLRLSG
+344 PAKTPLLRLSG

-378 SPKFAKLVLEGN
+378 SPKFANLVLEGK
-390 LDEGVRIARQQVD
+390 LDEGVRIARQQANN
-403 SGAQVIDV
+403 GAQIIDV

-424 RDFLNLLASEPDV
+424 RDFLNLLAAEPDV
-437 ARVPIMI
+437 ARVPIML
-444 DSSKWT
+444 DSSKWS

-462 GIVNSISLK
+462 GVVNSISLK
-471 EGEESFRKQARLVRR
+471 EGEDSFREQARLVRR

-507 RIEIAERA
+507 RVAIAERA

-523 GFPPQDIIFDPN
+523 GFPPEDIIFDPN

-552 FIEATR
+552 FIESTR
-558 LIKERCPHAKV
+558 LIKERCPFVKV

-599 KAGLNMGIVNA
+599 KAGLDMGIVNA

-617 EIDRELRDHVEDV
+617 EIDRELRDLVEDV

-640 RLLNFASSMSAGGE
+640 RLLTHASSMSVGGE
-654 ARKIAAETWRSLPL
+654 AKKIAAETWRSLPL

-680 ADHIETDVAEALQ
+680 ADHIETDVAEALK
-693 KYGKPLKVIEGPLM
+693 KYVKPLRVIEGPLM

-753 AAGKVLL
+753 AAGRVLL

-789 GVMVQCEEI
+789 GVMVQCDEI

-803 EKNVDVIGLSGL
+803 ERKVDVIGLSGL

-826 ASEMKRLKFTVPLLI
+826 ASEMKRLGFQVPLLI
-841 GGATTSRAHTAVKV
+841 GGATTSKAHTAVKV
-855 APAYDQPVVHVLDA
+855 APAFDQPVVHVLDA
-869 SRAVGVLTNLKSE
+869 SRAVGVLTRLKSA
-882 DRQAFV
+882 DRQAYV
-888 DANIAD
+888 DENHRE
-894 QDRLRA
+894 QERLRV
-900 DYAKK
+900 DYARK
-905 VSQRVLIPLAE
+905 VSQRVLVPLAE
-916 ARAKKL
+916 ARAKRL
-922 AVDWKTYAPPTPSFL
+922 ETDWKNYAPPTPSFL
-937 GVKHLDVPVADLIP
+937 GVRHVDVPVADLIP

-957 FFAAWELVGTYPKI
+957 FFAAWELSGTYPKI
-971 FDHAKWGE
+971 FDHPKWGE
-979 RAKEVFADGQ
+979 RAKEVFADGRS
-989 TMLEGMA
+989 MLKSMS
-996 APGGLR
+996 APGALR
-1002 VQASL
+1002 VQSSL

-1013 ANHHDDIVV
+1013 STHHDDIEVQTDV
-1022 ETEAGPVVLHTLRQQ
+1022 GPVELHTLRQQ
-1037 TKKAGDEPYTAL
+1037 TKKAVDEPYTAL
-1049 SDLVAPVES
+1049 SDLIAPIET
-1058 GVRDSIGAF
+1058 GIPDSIGAF
-1067 AVGVTGGL
+1067 AVGVTAGL
-1075 DEMVVLFEK
+1075 DEMVARFEK
-1084 DHDDYHAI
+1084 DHDDYHSI
-1092 LAKTLADRLAEAAAE
+1092 LAKALADRLAEAAAE
-1107 WVHREARRAWG
+1107 WTHREARKAWG
-1118 IDTDLA
+1118 IDTDLSV
-1124 IEDLVREKYRGIR
+1124 EDLVRERYRGIR

-1144 QPDHSEKAALLEIL
+1144 QPDHSEKAAILELL
-1158 GGPAQTGI
+1158 GGTAKTGI
-1166 SLTSSYAMMPGSAVS
+1166 SLTSSYAMTPGSAVS
-1181 GLIFSHPQSRYFTV
+1181 GLIFSHPGSRYFTV

-1210 SLAVKD
+1210 GLETKD
-1216 LPRLLGSALS
+1216 LARLLGASLA

>member
-1 MNGWSRRLPLAMK
+1 MK

-35 TMLQRETLTEEDFRG
+35 TMLQRESLTEEDFRG

-164 VTFNDVRSA
+164 VTFNDVRVA

-180 LLDGGSDLL
+180 LLDGGADLL

-246 SHFALFSVGINCAL
+246 SHFPLFSVGINCAL

-296 ETPESMAAAMT
+296 ETPESMALAMT

-332 RKLSEGVTPRVP
+332 RRLSEGVAPRVP

-378 SPKFAKLVLEGN
+378 SPKFAKLVLEGK

-471 EGEESFRKQARLVRR
+471 EGEDSFRKQARLVRR

-507 RIEIAERA
+507 RVEIAERA

-586 REAMHTAFLYHAV
+586 REAMHTAFLCHAV
-599 KAGLNMGIVNA
+599 KAGLDMGIVNA

-617 EIDRELRDHVEDV
+617 EIERDLRDHVEDV

-798 LRVAK
+798 LRVAR

-882 DRQAFV
+882 DRQGFV
-888 DANIAD
+888 NANIAD
-894 QDRLRA
+894 QDRLRT

-922 AVDWKTYAPPTPSFL
+922 ATDWKTYAPPTPSFL

-971 FDHAKWGE
+971 FDHPKWGE
-979 RAKEVFADGQ
+979 RAREVFADGQ
-989 TMLEGMA
+989 TMLQAMV

-1007 GLFRAA
+1007 GLFKAA
-1013 ANHHDDIVV
+1013 ANHHDDIVI
-1022 ETEAGPVVLHTLRQQ
+1022 ETAAGPVALHTLRQQ
-1037 TKKAGDEPYTAL
+1037 SKKAGDEPYTAL

-1058 GVRDSIGAF
+1058 GVVDSIGAF

-1075 DEMVVLFEK
+1075 DEMVAVFEK

-1144 QPDHSEKAALLEIL
+1144 QPDHSEKATLLEIL
-1158 GGPAQTGI
+1158 GGSAKTGI
-1166 SLTSSYAMMPGSAVS
+1166 SLTSSYAMTPGSAVS

-1210 SLAVKD
+1210 DLSVTD

>member
-1 MNGWSRRLPLAMK
+1 MK
-14 QPSTLEELCSRR
+14 QNASLEDLCSRR

-35 TMLQRETLTEEDFRG
+35 TMLQRESLTEEDFRG

-102 ADYGLESIA
+102 ADYGLESIV
-111 YELNFEGAKRV
+111 YELNVEGAKRV
-122 RAAIDAYLADGG
+122 RAAIDAYHAAGG
-134 EGPKFVAG
+134 EGPKFVVG
-142 AIGPMNRTTSM
+142 SIGPMNRTTSM

-164 VTFNDVRSA
+164 VTFNDVRVA
-173 YRDQVRG
+173 YREQVRG
-180 LLDGGSDLL
+180 LLDGGSDCL

-204 FAIEEVFEERG
+204 FAIEEEFEARG

-246 SHFALFSVGINCAL
+246 AHFPLFSVGINCAL
-260 GAEQMRPY
+260 GAAQMRPY

-273 RIASVRTSCYP
+273 KIAWIRTSCYP

-296 ETPESMAAAMT
+296 ETPETMAEALS
-307 DFVKGGWLNLV
+307 DFVNEGWLNLL
-318 GGCCGTTPEHIAAL
+318 GGCCGTTPDHIKAL
-332 RKLSEGVTPRVP
+332 RALSEGVAPRVP
-344 PVPVPLLRLSG
+344 KAKTPLLRLSG
-355 LEAVTIRPE
+355 LEAVTVRPE

-378 SPKFAKLVLEGN
+378 SPRFAKLVQEGK

-403 SGAQVIDV
+403 NGAQVIDV
-411 NFDEGMLDSEKTM
+411 NFDEGMLDSERTM

-444 DSSKWT
+444 DSSKWS
-450 VIESGLQCLQGK
+450 VIEAGLQCLQGK

-471 EGEESFRKQARLVRR
+471 EGEEAFRRQARLVHR

-494 AFDEKGQADNTER
+494 AFDEKGQADSTPR
-507 RIEIAERA
+507 RLEIAERA
-515 YRILTQEI
+515 YRILTEEI
-523 GFPPQDIIFDPN
+523 GFPPEDIIFDPN

-545 HANYVVS
+545 HANYGVS
-552 FIEATR
+552 FIESTR
-558 LIKERCPHAKV
+558 LIKERFPHVKV

-599 KAGLNMGIVNA
+599 KAGLDMGIVNA

-617 EIDRELRDHVEDV
+617 EIEPELREHVEDV
-630 LLNRRPDATE
+630 LLNRRADATD
-640 RLLNFASSMSAGGE
+640 RLLTFAASMTAGGE
-654 ARKIAAETWRSLPL
+654 ARKVAAESWRGLPL

-680 ADHIETDVAEALQ
+680 ADHIETDVAEALE
-693 KYGKPLKVIEGPLM
+693 KYGKPLRVIEGPLM
-707 DAMSVVGDLFGSGRM
+707 DAMSVVGDLFGSGKM

-789 GVMVQCEEI
+789 GVMVPAEEI
-798 LRVAK
+798 LRVAR

-826 ASEMKRLKFTVPLLI
+826 ASEMKRLKFTTPLLI
-841 GGATTSRAHTAVKV
+841 GGATTSKAHTAVKV
-855 APAYDQPVVHVLDA
+855 APAFDQPVVHVIDA
-869 SRAVGVLTNLKSE
+869 SRAVGVLTHLKSS
-882 DRQAFV
+882 DRQTFV
-888 DANIAD
+888 LENAKE
-894 QDRLRA
+894 QERLRA
-900 DYAKK
+900 EYAKK
-905 VSQRVLIPLAE
+905 TAERVLVPLSE
-916 ARAKKL
+916 ARAKRV
-922 AVDWKTYAPPTPSFL
+922 ATDWAAYRPPTPSFL
-937 GVKHLDVPVADLIP
+937 GVRHQDVPLGDLVP

-957 FFAAWELVGTYPKI
+957 FFASWELVGTYPKI
-971 FDHAKWGE
+971 FENPKWGE
-979 RAKEVFADGQ
+979 RAKELFADAQ
-989 TMLEGMA
+989 TLLTRMQG
-996 APGGLR
+996 PNGLTVR
-1002 VQASL
+1002 ASL
-1007 GLFRAA
+1007 GIFAA
-1013 ANHHDDIVV
+1013 SADAHDDIVLDTPSGEV
-1022 ETEAGPVVLHTLRQQ
+1022 TLHTLRQQ
-1037 TKKAGDEPYTAL
+1037 VRKSVDEPYTAL
-1049 SDLVAPVES
+1049 ADFIAPAGS
-1058 GVRDSIGAF
+1058 GVADSIGVF
-1067 AVGVTGGL
+1067 AVCVSGGL
-1075 DEMVVLFEK
+1075 DEMVVAFEK
-1084 DHDDYHAI
+1084 EHDDYHAI
-1092 LAKTLADRLAEAAAE
+1092 LAKALADRLAEAAAE
-1107 WVHREARRAWG
+1107 WVHREARRTWG
-1118 IDTDLA
+1118 IDADLA
-1124 IEDLVREKYRGIR
+1124 VDDLIREKYRGIR

-1144 QPDHSEKAALLEIL
+1144 QPDHSEKAVIMDLL
-1158 GGPAQTGI
+1158 GGIEGTGI
-1166 SLTSSYAMMPGSAVS
+1166 TLTSSYAMSPGSAVA
-1181 GLIFSHPQSRYFTV
+1181 GLIFAHPLSRYFTV
-1195 GPIGDDQADDYARRK
+1195 GPIGEDQAGDYARRK
-1210 SLAVKD
+1210 GLERTA
-1216 LPRLLGSALS
+1216 LPRLLGASLA

>member
-1 MNGWSRRLPLAMK
+1 MK
-14 QPSTLEELCSRR
+14 QPSTLEELCAQR

-35 TMLQRETLTEEDFRG
+35 TMLQRESLTEEDFRG
-50 ERFKDVKKL
+50 ERFKEVKKL

-96 AQAISQ
+96 SQAISQ
-102 ADYGLESIA
+102 ADYGLEAIS

-134 EGPKFVAG
+134 VGPKFVAG
-142 AIGPMNRTTSM
+142 SLGPMNRTTSM

-164 VTFNDVRSA
+164 VTFNDVRLA

-189 LVETVFDTLNAKGAL
+189 LVETVFDTLNAKAAL
-204 FAIEEVFEERG
+204 FAIEEIFEERG
-215 SRVPVLLSVTIT
+215 SRVPVMLSVTIT

-246 SHFALFSVGINCAL
+246 SHFPLFSVGINCAL
-260 GAEQMRPY
+260 GATQMRPF
-268 MEELS
+268 MEELA
-273 RIASVRTSCYP
+273 RIAWVRTSCYP

-296 ETPESMAAAMT
+296 ETPESMVLAMT
-307 DFVKGGWLNLV
+307 DFVRGGWLNLV
-318 GGCCGTTPEHIAAL
+318 GGCCGTTPDHIRAL
-332 RKLSEGVTPRVP
+332 KELSEGVPPRVP
-344 PVPVPLLRLSG
+344 PAKTPLLRLSG

-378 SPKFAKLVLEGN
+378 SPKFAKLVLEGK
-390 LDEGVRIARQQVD
+390 LDEGVRIARQQAEN
-403 SGAQVIDV
+403 GAQIIDV

-424 RDFLNLLASEPDV
+424 RDFLNLLAAEPDV
-437 ARVPIMI
+437 ARVPIML
-444 DSSKWT
+444 DSSKWS
-450 VIESGLQCLQGK
+450 VIEAGLQCLQGK
-462 GIVNSISLK
+462 GVVNSISLK
-471 EGEESFRKQARLVRR
+471 EGEESFRRQARLVRR

-507 RIEIAERA
+507 RVAIAERA

-523 GFPPQDIIFDPN
+523 GFPPEDIIFDPN

-552 FIEATR
+552 FIESTR
-558 LIKERCPHAKV
+558 LIKERCPYAKV

-599 KAGLNMGIVNA
+599 KAGLDMGIVNA

-617 EIDRELRDHVEDV
+617 EIDRELRDLVEDV

-640 RLLNFASSMSAGGE
+640 RLLNHASSMSVGGE
-654 ARKIAAETWRSLPL
+654 AKKIAAETWRSLPL

-680 ADHIETDVAEALQ
+680 ADHIETDVAEALK
-693 KYGKPLKVIEGPLM
+693 KYGKPLRVIEGPLM

-803 EKNVDVIGLSGL
+803 ERNVDVIGLSGL

-826 ASEMKRLKFTVPLLI
+826 ASEMKRLKFKIPLLI
-841 GGATTSRAHTAVKV
+841 GGATTSKAHTAVKV
-855 APAYDQPVVHVLDA
+855 APAFDQPVVHVLDA
-869 SRAVGVLTNLKSE
+869 SRAVGVLTNLKSSE
-882 DRQAFV
+882 RQAYV
-888 DANIAD
+888 DENHRE
-894 QDRLRA
+894 QERLRA

-905 VSQRVLIPLAE
+905 VSQRVLVPLAE
-916 ARAKKL
+916 ARARRL
-922 AVDWKTYAPPTPSFL
+922 STDWKNYVPPTPSFL
-937 GVKHLDVPVADLIP
+937 GARHVDVPVAELIP

-957 FFAAWELVGTYPKI
+957 FFAAWELSGTYPKI
-971 FDHAKWGE
+971 FEHPKWGE
-979 RAKEVFADGQ
+979 RAKEVFADAQ
-989 TMLEGMA
+989 AMLKTMS
-996 APGGLR
+996 APGALR
-1002 VQASL
+1002 VQSSL
-1007 GLFRAA
+1007 GIFRAA
-1013 ANHHDDIVV
+1013 STHHDDIEV
-1022 ETEAGPVVLHTLRQQ
+1022 ETSAGPVELHTLRQQ
-1037 TKKAGDEPYTAL
+1037 TKKAVDEPYTAL
-1049 SDLVAPVES
+1049 SDLIAPIETGIPDSV
-1058 GVRDSIGAF
+1058 GVF
-1067 AVGVTGGL
+1067 AVGVTEGL
-1075 DEMVVLFEK
+1075 DAMVARFER
-1084 DHDDYHAI
+1084 DHDDYHSI
-1092 LAKTLADRLAEAAAE
+1092 LAKALADRLAEAAAE
-1107 WVHREARRAWG
+1107 WTHREARKAWG
-1118 IDTDLA
+1118 IDTDLST
-1124 IEDLVREKYRGIR
+1124 EDLVRERYRGIR

-1144 QPDHSEKAALLEIL
+1144 QPDHSEKATILELL
-1158 GGPAQTGI
+1158 GGTARTGL
-1166 SLTSSYAMMPGSAVS
+1166 SLTSSYAMTPGSAVS
-1181 GLIFSHPQSRYFTV
+1181 GLIFSHPASRYFTV

-1210 SLAVKD
+1210 GLEAKD
-1216 LPRLLGSALS
+1216 LARLLGASLA

>member
-1 MNGWSRRLPLAMK
+1 MK

-35 TMLQRETLTEEDFRG
+35 TMLQRESLTEEDFRG

-164 VTFNDVRSA
+164 VTFNDVRVA

-180 LLDGGSDLL
+180 LLDGGADLL

-204 FAIEEVFEERG
+204 FAIEEIFEERG

-246 SHFALFSVGINCAL
+246 SHFPLFSVGINCAL

-332 RKLSEGVTPRVP
+332 RNLSEGVTPRVP
-344 PVPVPLLRLSG
+344 PTPVPLLRLSG

-403 SGAQVIDV
+403 NGAQVIDV

-471 EGEESFRKQARLVRR
+471 EGEDSFRKQARLVRR

-507 RIEIAERA
+507 RVEIAERA

-599 KAGLNMGIVNA
+599 KAGLDMGIVNA

-617 EIDRELRDHVEDV
+617 EIERELRDHVEDV

-654 ARKIAAETWRSLPL
+654 ARKAAAETWRSLPL

-798 LRVAK
+798 LRVAR

-882 DRQAFV
+882 DRQDFV
-888 DANIAD
+888 NANIAD
-894 QDRLRA
+894 QDRLRT

-922 AVDWKTYAPPTPSFL
+922 ATDWKTYAPPTPSFL

-971 FDHAKWGE
+971 FDHPKWGE
-979 RAKEVFADGQ
+979 RAREVFADGQ
-989 TMLEGMA
+989 TMLQAMA

-1007 GLFRAA
+1007 GLFKAA
-1013 ANHHDDIVV
+1013 ANHHDDIVI
-1022 ETEAGPVVLHTLRQQ
+1022 ETAAGPVALHTLRQQ
-1037 TKKAGDEPYTAL
+1037 SKKAGDEPYTAL

-1058 GVRDSIGAF
+1058 GVVDSIGAF

-1075 DEMVVLFEK
+1075 DEMVAVFEK

-1144 QPDHSEKAALLEIL
+1144 QPDHSEKATLLEIL
-1158 GGPAQTGI
+1158 GGSAKTGI
-1166 SLTSSYAMMPGSAVS
+1166 SLTSSYAMTPGSAVS
-1181 GLIFSHPQSRYFTV
+1181 GLIFSHSQSRYFTV

-1210 SLAVKD
+1210 DLSVTD

>member
-1 MNGWSRRLPLAMK
+1 
-14 QPSTLEELCSRR
+14 
-26 IAIIDGAMG
+26 
-35 TMLQRETLTEEDFRG
+35 
-50 ERFKDVKKL
+50 
-59 LKGNND
+59 
-65 LLILTR
+65 
-71 PDVVEK
+71 
-77 VHRAYL
+77 
-83 DAGADLIETNTFS
+83 
-96 AQAISQ
+96 
-102 ADYGLESIA
+102 
-111 YELNFEGAKRV
+111 
-122 RAAIDAYLADGG
+122 
-134 EGPKFVAG
+134 
-142 AIGPMNRTTSM
+142 
-153 SRDVDNPGARD
+153 
-164 VTFNDVRSA
+164 
-173 YRDQVRG
+173 
-180 LLDGGSDLL
+180 
-189 LVETVFDTLNAKGAL
+189 
-204 FAIEEVFEERG
+204 
-215 SRVPVLLSVTIT
+215 
-227 DQSGRTLSG
+227 
-236 QTIEAFWNSV
+236 AFWNSV
-246 SHFALFSVGINCAL
+246 SHFPLFSVGINCAL

-344 PVPVPLLRLSG
+344 PTPVPLLRLSG

-378 SPKFAKLVLEGN
+378 SPKFAKLVLEGK

-403 SGAQVIDV
+403 NGAQVIDV

-471 EGEESFRKQARLVRR
+471 EGEDSFRKQARLVRR

-599 KAGLNMGIVNA
+599 KAGLDMGIVNA

-617 EIDRELRDHVEDV
+617 EIERDLRDHVEDV

-798 LRVAK
+798 LRVAR

-882 DRQAFV
+882 DRQGFV
-888 DANIAD
+888 NANIAD
-894 QDRLRA
+894 QDRLRT

-922 AVDWKTYAPPTPSFL
+922 ATDWKTYAPPTPSFL

-971 FDHAKWGE
+971 FDHPKWGE
-979 RAKEVFADGQ
+979 RAREVFADGQ
-989 TMLEGMA
+989 TMLQAMA

-1007 GLFRAA
+1007 GLFKAA
-1013 ANHHDDIVV
+1013 ANHHDDIVI
-1022 ETEAGPVVLHTLRQQ
+1022 ETAAGPVALHTLRQQ
-1037 TKKAGDEPYTAL
+1037 SKKAGDEPYTAL

-1058 GVRDSIGAF
+1058 GVVDSIGAF

-1075 DEMVVLFEK
+1075 DEMVAVFEK

-1144 QPDHSEKAALLEIL
+1144 QPDHSEKATLLEIL
-1158 GGPAQTGI
+1158 GGSAKTGI
-1166 SLTSSYAMMPGSAVS
+1166 SLTSSYAMTPGSAVS
-1181 GLIFSHPQSRYFTV
+1181 GLIFSHSQSRYFTV

-1210 SLAVKD
+1210 DLSVTD